1 MKGRQ
6 ALSSGTLVPT
16 LIVVLRDVPD
26 YVFNLSDNAFV
37 ALVTGFALE
46 SNHTVERQKDV
57 LLQILLIYWLKQILL
72 LILPIK

>member
-37 ALVTGFALE
+37 ALVTGFALK